1 MSGISRCGITL
12 SLPRM
17 ALAALLSASATGAS
31 AAEPAAA
38 ADTFD
43 MICKTTADHV
53 EGTLADGSPVVA
65 GTIGEV
71 RRYSFD
77 LAGMRY
83 ATDGKVKAI
92 HAVDGDV
99 LVKADP
105 DEIRSFG
112 GVVHMQSDW
121 RLDLRNG
128 RSVRKNRFYG
138 DATGTRVTGRSEW
151 HQQCERAPYSG
162 MQAG

>member
-1 MSGISRCGITL
+1 MSGITRCGIK
-12 SLPRM
+12 LPRM
-17 ALAALLSASATGAS
+17 ALAALLSASANGAL
-31 AAEPAAA
+31 AAEPAAKA
-38 ADTFD
+38 NTFD

-83 ATDGKVKAI
+83 ATAGKVKPI
-92 HAVDGDV
+92 HALDGDM

-128 RSVRKNRFYG
+128 RSVRKNRFYADTAG
-138 DATGTRVTGRSEW
+138 SRVTGSSEW
-151 HQQCERAPYSG
+151 HQQCDRAPYSG
-162 MQAG
+162 MPAG